1 MRPTVSRR
9 RKFYFLPS
17 ENIVQKVTA
26 MYTIGLAWCCHL
38 LGQSLTL
45 NPLEIFF
52 STLICTIN
60 LSKNALARHISSYYL
75 TV

>member
-1 MRPTVSRR
+1 
-9 RKFYFLPS
+9 
-17 ENIVQKVTA
+17 

-52 STLICTIN
+52 LYFN
-60 LSKNALARHISSYYL
+60 LYH
-75 TV
+75 

>member
-1 MRPTVSRR
+1 
-9 RKFYFLPS
+9 
-17 ENIVQKVTA
+17 